1 MMVHNFKKYPELT
14 NRQMELYYSQSP
26 HQQITE
32 DFMARVVKVTDG
44 DTIRVFTSFR
54 NFTFPIRLSN
64 IASPELN
71 ERGGLESQQWLEKE
85 ILGKEVEIVIDY
97 KNRVEKWGRLLGSI
111 FFGGMDMGEESI
123 ANGFSVRFDEIQDT
137 GAIPSFSAELEAIKI

>member
-1 MMVHNFKKYPELT
+1 MVHNFKKYPELT